1 MDKRGFC
8 KGWPDGSRPVL
19 LTVLLALLLTGCTGV
34 AERPSHFLTPDTG
47 IPVGEPFADFY
58 RQMGGAALFGHP
70 LTEPFRAEEEGPL
83 LQYFQTMRLEFDG
96 QQVDQQVDQ
105 QVRIT
110 PLGEWAFAG
119 VGEGVEI
126 FAPPPDTRSRTFAQ
140 TGQAVWDEFLT
151 FYESN
156 QGEILL
162 GLPLSSQLNEGGM
175 RVQYFENG
183 RLEWHPEL
191 PTRQR
196 VQLTLLG
203 QAHFQAEMAIIYQ
216 QISRN
221 AGPISA
227 ADLTHVDIIASVR
240 APILYAGDQQILY
253 LTVLRP
259 DGRVVSD
266 VRATATVIYDDVR
279 LVYNL
284 GQSDAEGKI
293 QARLPLDDVPAGRQV
308 LLDIRVY
315 APGDREIGR
324 ETLGFR
330 TWW

>member
-1 MDKRGFC
+1 MNKRGIG
-8 KGWPDGSRPVL
+8 KRWPAGLSVVL
-19 LTVLLALLLTGCTGV
+19 LTALLGLLLSGCS
-34 AERPSHFLTPDTG
+34 AMDERPSHSLTPDTG

-58 RQMGGAALFGHP
+58 RQMGGAALFGQP

-83 LQYFQTMRLEFDG
+83 LQYFQTMRLEFNG
-96 QQVDQQVDQ
+96 EQVQ
-105 QVRIT
+105 IT

-119 VGEGVEI
+119 VGTRVEI

-216 QISRN
+216 QISRS
-221 AGPISA
+221 AGPVSA
-227 ADLTHVDIIASVR
+227 ADLTHVNIIASVR

-266 VRATATVIYDDVR
+266 VRATVTVIYDDVR

-293 QARLPLDDVPAGRQV
+293 QARLPLDDVPAGRPI
-308 LLDIRVY
+308 LLDIRAY